1 MSLFAGIGFGLMY
14 LPAIVMVGFY
24 FEKRRAFAT
33 GIAVCGSGIGAFV
46 FAPVC
51 DRLLSIYGWQG
62 ATWIIAGVV
71 LNGVV
76 VGALFRPLE
85 DEQRRRRRSTP
96 PVTVVSNGIP
106 RGGSTEKPLLHRK
119 FNSAATNDMAT
130 PMGGSLRTLLTVEA
144 NCDKTELSKS
154 VGHLVPDRQH
164 SAPFRND
171 ILRRKDIFYSGSL
184 LTLNAHAPPTELN
197 RDASA
202 GRRNSGSTFT
212 RIVATLQRIID
223 FSLLRNPVFCLYG
236 LSCFLCMTGK
246 SCFCN
251 ASVS

>member
-1 MSLFAGIGFGLMY
+1 MY

-46 FAPVC
+46 FAPLC
-51 DRLLSIYGWQG
+51 DRLLSVYGWKG

-76 VGALFRPLE
+76 VGALFRPIE
-85 DEQRRRRRSTP
+85 DEQRRRKGSTP
-96 PVTVVSNGIP
+96 PETVVTNGIP
-106 RGGSTEKPLLHRK
+106 RSSTVERPLLHRK
-119 FNSAATNDMAT
+119 FNSAATNDRAT
-130 PMGGSLRTLLTVEA
+130 PIGGSLRTLLTVEV
-144 NCDKTELSKS
+144 NCDKAELSKS
-154 VGHLVPDRQH
+154 VGHLAPDHQH
-164 SAPFRND
+164 SAPFRQE
-171 ILRRKDIFYSGSL
+171 ILTRKDIFYSGSL
-184 LTLNAHAPPTELN
+184 VALNAHAPSTEPHAN
-197 RDASA
+197 AA

-212 RIVATLQRIID
+212 TVVATLQRIID

-246 SCFCN
+246 CCFCVR
-251 ASVS
+251 SEVSHFV